1 MYTSETSV
9 WFPMLQLTE
18 EKTIFCHSETRVV
31 SRFFGS
37 TKIPVTV
44 TGHRWPTVRSRSAT
58 DSVGSPCC
66 GLPQR
71 SPFHPDLP
79 HQRWPASHLPQWI
92 TVATRFW
99 NGPLK
104 GCENTCGTSLS
115 IFFSCHWKGHRNVKL
130 KCTRCEAS
138 EGIDVKNHAWVLPH
152 IPA

>member
-18 EKTIFCHSETRVV
+18 EKTIFCYSETRVV
-31 SRFFGS
+31 SRFLGPQRVQKS
-37 TKIPVTV
+37 PSRSPVNNSPESPQRRIALLWTASKVTV
-44 TGHRWPTVRSRSAT
+44 PSWPPTSKMACE
-58 DSVGSPCC
+58 P
-66 GLPQR
+66 
-71 SPFHPDLP
+71 
-79 HQRWPASHLPQWI
+79 PAAL
-92 TVATRFW
+92 RFW

-104 GCENTCGTSLS
+104 GCENTCGTSPKKNW
-115 IFFSCHWKGHRNVKL
+115 SCHWKGHRNVKL